1 MSRKHYDESFKR
13 HLVELYYSGK
23 SVLFL
28 ASEYNVSRENLYV
41 WIRKYKETEPV
52 EEGSL
57 SLSDQR
63 KLLKELEQV
72 KLENEILKKAVLII
86 GKK

>member
-1 MSRKHYDESFKR
+1 MSRKHYDESFRR
-13 HLVELYYSGK
+13 HLVGLYYSGK

-28 ASEYNVSRENLYV
+28 ANEYNVSRENLYV
-41 WIRKYKETEPV
+41 WIRKYKESEPV
-52 EEGSL
+52 EEGAL

>member
-28 ASEYNVSRENLYV
+28 ANEYDVSRENLYV
-41 WIRKYKETEPV
+41 WIRKYKETETV

-63 KLLKELEQV
+63 KLIKELEQV